1 MRVTTNPK
9 LIRRRSRL
17 GMMASFGGIAVLAV
31 GMFASFRQQYMWVSL
46 AALVVGFLLAQFGS
60 YNLRRYGRSP
70 RPDQV
75 LEAGMKGFDDRYRL
89 YAWTLPV
96 PFALLSP
103 QGIYTFTT
111 RDQIGQVSV
120 TGSTWRTK
128 FSLGRVLTIFGQE
141 GLGNPTV
148 DAQAQASKL
157 SEWIKGKLPDMAA
170 EVRPIIVFI
179 DPRAKLQVDE
189 PTVPVLDTEGI
200 KKWLRGGGKGQYL
213 KNADYKA
220 LEELFDAQAAAAQ
233 R

>member
-9 LIRRRSRL
+9 LIQRRSRL

-46 AALVVGFLLAQFGS
+46 AALVIGFVLAQFGS

-75 LEAGMKGFDDRYRL
+75 LETAMKGFDDRYHL

-111 RDQIGQVSV
+111 RDQTGQISV
-120 TGSTWRTK
+120 TGSTWRSK
-128 FSLGRVLTIFGQE
+128 FSLARVLAMFGQE
-141 GLGNPTV
+141 GLGNPTA
-148 DAQAQASKL
+148 DAQAQAAKL
-157 SEWIKGKLPDMAA
+157 GEWIKAKLPDVAA
-170 EVRPIIVFI
+170 EVRPIVVFI
-179 DPRAKLQVDE
+179 DSRAKLDVNE
-189 PTVPVLDTEGI
+189 PTVPVLDVEGI
-200 KKWLRGGGKGQYL
+200 KKWLRGGGKGAYL
-213 KNADYKA
+213 KNADLKA
-220 LEELFDAQAAAAQ
+220 LEGLFDAQAASTQ